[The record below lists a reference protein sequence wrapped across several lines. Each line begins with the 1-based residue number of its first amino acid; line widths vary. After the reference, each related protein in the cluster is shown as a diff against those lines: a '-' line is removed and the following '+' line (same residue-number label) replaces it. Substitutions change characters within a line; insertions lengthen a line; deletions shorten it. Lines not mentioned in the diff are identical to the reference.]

1 MKIETLVPFLFC
13 LLSPL
18 AVLAAEPTSKA
29 PAVVESDYPEV
40 GMIPNTNMDH
50 IGIIVRD
57 IDAAIKHW
65 TAFLGV
71 DELPKIN
78 IASGHEDNP
87 THFKGHPSDAKAKLA
102 FIQLENL
109 QVELIEPLEDDPSHW
124 KEFLDTKG
132 EGVHHIAFWVKG
144 MGEQYLDKYAEL
156 GMPVEQ
162 HGGWDGGEYGYM
174 GSREELAVT
183 VELLENY
190 KKASP

>member
-1 MKIETLVPFLFC
+1 MKIRTFAAFHFS
-13 LLSPL
+13 LLSLL
-18 AVLAAEPTSKA
+18 AVAAAEPTSEA
-29 PAVVESDYPEV
+29 SAAVESDYPEV
-40 GMIPNTNMDH
+40 GMVPNTNMAH

-65 TAFLGV
+65 TNFLGIT
-71 DELPKIN
+71 ELPKVN
-78 IASGHEDNP
+78 IAAGHEDNP
-87 THFKGHPSDAKAKLA
+87 THFNGHPSDAKAKLA

-144 MGEQYLDKYAEL
+144 MGEEYFDKYAEL

-162 HGGWDGGEYGYM
+162 RGGWDGGEYGYM